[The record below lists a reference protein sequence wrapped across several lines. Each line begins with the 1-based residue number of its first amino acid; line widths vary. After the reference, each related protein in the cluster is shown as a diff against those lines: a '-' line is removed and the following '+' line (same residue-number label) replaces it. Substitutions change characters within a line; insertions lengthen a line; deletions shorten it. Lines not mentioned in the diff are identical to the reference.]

1 MNVRKIAED
10 ILEQVGGAS
19 NVKALTHC
27 FTRLRFVLRDEA
39 KADKK
44 KIERL
49 EGVISVVSA
58 GGEFQVVCGAKVTQI
73 YSELQELLG
82 QREDLTN
89 SYLEQGTEKKKASG
103 KELGNKILQT
113 ITQIF
118 TPLVPAIA
126 AAGLLKGLL
135 TAAKLIMQ
143 RKGVDISVT
152 DTYSILYAA
161 SQVIFYFFPIFLAM
175 TTAKALKCNQVIA
188 MVIAGTLV
196 YPSIDAM
203 IQDAGTATS
212 IFGLPVIKGAWQIG
226 DSVKVFSY
234 TESVIPII
242 LAVLVMAY
250 LEKLLKR
257 LIPEVI
263 QLILIPGLELFVMIP
278 LTLCLLGP
286 IGIYIGNMIQVGYDS
301 VIGISPILGGAL
313 IGGLWGVFVIFGAH
327 RALLPIGLND
337 VALNGHQNILAFA
350 GAANFA
356 QGGAALGVLLKTK
369 SKDLKQVAA
378 SGTIAASLVGV
389 TEPAIYGCNLRLKK
403 PMICAILAGAI
414 GGAIMG
420 FGGVYGDSFAN
431 NGVLTIFTYAAFG
444 MKQFIFYLIGI
455 AVAYFGAA
463 ILTFVVGFEDDVVRC
478 EVRETS
484 RDGKEH
490 IKISAPMTGKVL
502 PLEEVNDEVFAS
514 KQLGDGV
521 AFLPEVGEVVAPA
534 DGIVTTIYNTLHA
547 IGFTTD
553 SGLELLIHVGINT
566 VKLGG
571 KYFEAHVKEGQRVQK
586 GDRILSFDR
595 KAIEREGYDLT
606 TPIILTNGNIVKI
619 EHAFRSDIS
628 CGQKLFIVSK

>member
-73 YSELQELLG
+73 YSELQELFG

-490 IKISAPMTGKVL
+490 FKISAPMTGIVL
-502 PLEEVNDEVFAS
+502 PLEEVKDEVFAS

-521 AFLPEVGEVVAPA
+521 AFLPEVGEVVAPE
-534 DGIVTTIYNTLHA
+534 DGIVTTIYSTLHA

-553 SGLELLIHVGINT
+553 AGLELLIHVGINT

>member
-490 IKISAPMTGKVL
+490 FKISAPMTGIVL
-502 PLEEVNDEVFAS
+502 PLEEVKDEVFAS

-521 AFLPEVGEVVAPA
+521 AFLPEVGEVVAPE
-534 DGIVTTIYNTLHA
+534 DGIVTTIYSTLHA

>member
-490 IKISAPMTGKVL
+490 FKISAPMTGIVL
-502 PLEEVNDEVFAS
+502 PLEEVKDEVFAS

-521 AFLPEVGEVVAPA
+521 AFLPEVGEVVAPE
-534 DGIVTTIYNTLHA
+534 DGIVTTIYSTLHA

-553 SGLELLIHVGINT
+553 AGLELLIHVGINT